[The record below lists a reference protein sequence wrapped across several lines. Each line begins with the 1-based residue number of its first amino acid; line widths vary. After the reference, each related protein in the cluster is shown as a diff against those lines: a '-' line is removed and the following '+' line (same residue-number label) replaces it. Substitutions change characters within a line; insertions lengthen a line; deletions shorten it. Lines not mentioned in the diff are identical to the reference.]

1 MIKPS
6 LKPLVISLLCL
17 ATQQLVLPP
26 MAKAAETIV
35 EADAQMVANCKFLGS
50 VRGFSIWGAGMGAD
64 RATKV
69 GLKKA
74 LELGATHVVWGDAV
88 SDASGMTRVSGKAY
102 LCDPAALTAKPN
114 PPAAAAPA
122 TASPAAAPTAPS
134 PSLKSVYQIAN
145 QSTVLIDG
153 QAPGSGVIISR
164 VGNTYYVLT
173 AKHTVATR
181 DEYTIVTANAKKFP
195 IDYNRVRPVGNL
207 DLALVQFTSNE
218 VFSVAR
224 LGNSEKISQGD
235 TIFVSGWP
243 AVSQAITRPTLQV
256 TDGRLT
262 GLQQGDNEGYELT
275 YNNATAPGM
284 SGGPVFDANG
294 RLIGIHGRAAGN
306 QEIGKVGINLGIPIH
321 LFLRQAPR
329 AGLNLQ
335 QLGIRL

>member
-1 MIKPS
+1 MTKSS
-6 LKPLVISLLCL
+6 LKPLAISLLCL
-17 ATQQLVLPP
+17 ITHQLVFPP
-26 MAKAAETIV
+26 AASATEVV
-35 EADAQMVANCKFLGS
+35 EADAQMVTNCKFLGS
-50 VRGFSIWGAGMGAD
+50 VRGFSIWGAGVGAD
-64 RATKV
+64 RAMK
-69 GLKKA
+69 GGKKKA
-74 LELGATHVVWGDAV
+74 QELGATHVVWGDAV
-88 SDASGMTRVSGKAY
+88 SDPSGMTRVTGKAY
-102 LCDPAALTAKPN
+102 LCDPAAMTAKPSQPSPAAAAPA
-114 PPAAAAPA
+114 PPAAAAPSA
-122 TASPAAAPTAPS
+122 LSPNRQ
-134 PSLKSVYQIAN
+134 SVYQIAN
-145 QSTVLIDG
+145 QATVLIDG

-321 LFLRQAPR
+321 LFLRQAPQ